1 MTTPNA
7 LLRLDRLTLRNFRCY
22 SECTLDLHPNLTVLV
37 ADNGYGKTAT
47 LDGIGLALDVFVSE
61 IAHKKQSH
69 GFDRSDVR
77 QIRGAERR
85 MAPVL
90 PTEFS
95 ATGYLGDAPITWGRT
110 LPRLGIHRARNTTRD
125 TKDIR
130 RAAHQL
136 RDHADAEN
144 TDATGRMLPLVVF
157 YGTGRLWSEHR
168 ATEKKRTV
176 WPNALGRYSA
186 YLDCLSSSS
195 SFKAFVAWFEERAN
209 AARSAVSKAYGPGE
223 RPHEHLAAVKEAV
236 RTVLEPTGWTSVEW
250 EFPSL
255 GPDGLPAG
263 AGFLVVEHP
272 EHGRIPLAFLS
283 DGIRNMVALA
293 GDLAHR
299 CVRLNP
305 HLGEQAARLTPGI
318 LLIDE
323 VDMHLHPRWQ
333 QQVVALLRE
342 AFPSMQMI
350 LTTHSP
356 HVLSTVDNSSIRLL
370 EVSSSGIGASS
381 IPSDQTRGDESGNV
395 LARTM
400 HVDPVPDIPPTRLLS
415 EYRGLVQQGLDR
427 SERAQAVWRDLVL
440 HFGPEHHLLNEAAVL
455 RDLQE
460 FRREHTGHAG
470 GAQ

>member
-1 MTTPNA
+1 MTTPNT

-22 SECTLDLHPNLTVLV
+22 SGCTLDLHPNLTVLV

-61 IAHKKQSH
+61 IAHKKQSL
-69 GFDRSDVR
+69 GFDRSDVH
-77 QIRGAERR
+77 QVRGGEGR
-85 MAPVL
+85 MASIL
-90 PTEFS
+90 PTAFS
-95 ATGYLGDAPITWGRT
+95 ATGFLGDAPITWGRT

-130 RAAHQL
+130 RVAQQL
-136 RDHADAEN
+136 RDHADAEG

-176 WPNALGRYSA
+176 WPTALGRYSA

-236 RTVLEPTGWTSVEW
+236 RTVLEPTGWTSIDW
-250 EFPSL
+250 EFPTV
-255 GPDGLPAG
+255 GPNSMPEGS
-263 AGFLVVEHP
+263 GFLAVEHP

-333 QQVVALLRE
+333 QLVVDLLRK
-342 AFPSMQMI
+342 AFPAMQMI

-356 HVLSTVDNSSIRLL
+356 HVLSTVDKDSIRAIYIDNGQGTFTTPEL
-370 EVSSSGIGASS
+370 
-381 IPSDQTRGDESGNV
+381 QTRGVESADV
-395 LARTM
+395 LAAIMR
-400 HVDPVPDIPPTRLLS
+400 VNPIPQVEQARWLYDYRALIDTGVHDTQDGQTLRARLLT
-415 EYRGLVQQGLDR
+415 
-427 SERAQAVWRDLVL
+427 
-440 HFGPEHHLLNEAAVL
+440 HFGAQHPVMLDCDRLIRFQA
-455 RDLQE
+455 
-460 FRREHTGHAG
+460 FKRRQSQSEKD
-470 GAQ
+470 